1 MKKILSMLLALTLTV
16 SLVPTARG
24 SEAAVPFAPSWV
36 SKESYL
42 VFPGDPVYAPEN
54 WARVLAQREAAEQGG
69 LLDYEGRDWAQGSPG
84 ECYETALIRLKCAE
98 NYGQDEFEAKAA
110 FLSAGRAF
118 SAAASG
124 WYDQNR
130 GRDETYYRLTVEK
143 YRAYVLYHPA
153 YSENLGR
160 GLLPALD
167 HLGMELVDFF
177 TAPYMDRVGQ
187 EEKDVVIA
195 LVAEARED
203 YQREKDRVSVTI
215 DGASL
220 LLDTAPQ
227 IKSQRVMVPI
237 RAIAEALG
245 ADVVWD
251 GAARILMDRGDSR
264 VTLQLGS
271 PQAQV
276 NGETVEMDV
285 APYADGNRTYV
296 SARYVSEFFGQ
307 SVVWNGEDRRVE
319 ITETKSREQTQA
331 EEWLLSLGALLG
343 FVEGGDPTQFGFYP
357 RPAYTETGLPGGNE
371 TVLPRDLCRELL
383 AEDWSIGSR
392 EELLSAVHEILET
405 GHDSAFQEAA
415 KEIRNLSDGEIARRA
430 KRLGEVDE
438 YMWPYT
444 KELWEKWHK
453 TGIRGWDLGRC
464 ATLCRWGYTA
474 GYLTYSEA
482 IELLDSA
489 VQEVRERFTSWDRF
503 YENFLEGY
511 YWCVR
516 EDLGDSEIWD
526 TQLGKTYLYL
536 KNAPETRAL
545 FSNAGWESRT

>member
-1 MKKILSMLLALTLTV
+1 MKKILSMLLALTLTI

-36 SKESYL
+36 SEESYL

-98 NYGQDEFEAKAA
+98 NYGEDEFEAKAA

-130 GRDETYYRLTVEK
+130 GRDELYYRLSVEK

-167 HLGMELVDFF
+167 HLGIELVDFF
-177 TAPYMDRVGQ
+177 TAPYMDRVSQ
-187 EEKDVVIA
+187 EDKDIVIA
-195 LVAEARED
+195 LVADARED
-203 YQREKDRVSVTI
+203 YEREKNRVSVTV
-215 DGASL
+215 DGSPL

-227 IKSQRVMVPI
+227 LQSQRVMVPI

-245 ADVVWD
+245 ADVEWQ
-251 GAARILMDRGDSR
+251 AAGDRIVMGRGGSQ
-264 VTLQLGS
+264 VILKLGS
-271 PQAQV
+271 TQAQV
-276 NGETVEMDV
+276 NGKPMEMDV
-285 APYADGNRTYV
+285 APYAQGNRTYV
-296 SARYVSEFFGQ
+296 PARYVSEFFDQ

-319 ITETKSREQTQA
+319 ITEKKSREQTEA
-331 EEWLLSLGALLG
+331 EDWLLPLGALLG
-343 FVEGGDPTQFGFYP
+343 FVKGGDPAQFGFYP
-357 RPAYTETGLPGGNE
+357 RPAYTETGLPGGNQ
-371 TVLPRDLCRELL
+371 TILPRDLCRELL
-383 AEDWSIGSR
+383 VEDWSIESR
-392 EELLSAVHEILET
+392 EELLSAVNEILET
-405 GHDSAFQEAA
+405 GHDGAFQEAA
-415 KEIRNLSDGEIARRA
+415 KEIRNLSDREIAQRA
-430 KRLGEVDE
+430 HRLGEVDE

-464 ATLCRWGYTA
+464 AALCRWGYTA
-474 GYLTYSEA
+474 GYVTYAEA
-482 IELLDSA
+482 IDLLEPA
-489 VQEVRERFTSWDRF
+489 VRELQERFESWDQL

-526 TQLGKTYLYL
+526 TDLGKTYLYL
-536 KNAPETRAL
+536 KNDPGTRTL
-545 FSNAGWESRT
+545 FHYGKKS